1 MTGPVAMRI
10 GSSRMSPLHRSV
22 RRVLDALLLFAA
34 LIFAVS
40 SSHAAGLAEGKGS
53 FVFHDTAGDPTKA
66 ITVYTYVP
74 RDLDTTTAKI
84 VFVMHGHGK
93 DADGYRDT
101 WIPEADRYRFIVIA
115 PLFDAAQWPHG
126 DYSYESV
133 IAKDGAIRDRALWS
147 FSVVEHL
154 FDAVKT
160 MAANESPRYFIY
172 GHSEGAQF
180 VHRLVLLLPDARYAR
195 AVAANAG
202 WYTMPT
208 TTVRYPFGT
217 MDSPIT
223 DATLTT
229 SFGRELTVLLGDRDI
244 DPNHKELNRTPP
256 AMAEGVNR
264 FERGHHFYA
273 AAETRARELS
283 VPFAWRLQVVPG
295 AAHQNSR
302 MSGPAAAVLMA
313 P

>member
-1 MTGPVAMRI
+1 VA
-10 GSSRMSPLHRSV
+10 
-22 RRVLDALLLFAA
+22 AA
-34 LIFAVS
+34 GR
-40 SSHAAGLAEGKGS
+40 AAGLPEGKSS
-53 FVFHDTAGDPTKA
+53 FVFHDVAGDPAKA

-74 RDLDTTTAKI
+74 RGIDTTTAKI

-101 WIPEADRYRFIVIA
+101 WIPEADRYGFVVVA

-126 DYSYESV
+126 GYSYASIV
-133 IAKDGAIRDRALWS
+133 GPDGAIADRALWS
-147 FSVVEHL
+147 FSVIEHL

-160 MAANESPRYFIY
+160 MIANDTPRYFIY

-180 VHRLVLLLPDARYAR
+180 VHRLVLLLPEARYAR

-208 TTVRYPFGT
+208 ATVRYPFGT

-223 DATLTT
+223 DATLAT

-256 AMAEGVNR
+256 AMAEGSNR
-264 FERGHHFYA
+264 FERGHRFFDS
-273 AAETRARELS
+273 AEMHARALN

-302 MSGPAAAVLMA
+302 MSPPAAAVLMA

>member
-1 MTGPVAMRI
+1 MTRGSFVT
-10 GSSRMSPLHRSV
+10 GSSIR
-22 RRVLDALLLFAA
+22 ACLLLLLAMLAA
-34 LIFAVS
+34 MTPSAE
-40 SSHAAGLAEGKGS
+40 AAGLAEGKGS
-53 FVFHDTAGDPTKA
+53 FVFRDDAGDPTKA

-74 RDLDTTTAKI
+74 HGLDPRTAKI

-101 WIPEADRYRFIVIA
+101 WVAPADRHGFIVVA
-115 PLFDAAQWPHG
+115 PLFDDDQWPHG
-126 DYSYESV
+126 AYSYASV
-133 IAKDGAIRDRALWS
+133 FDRDGATRDRSLWS

-154 FDAVKT
+154 FDAVKAMT
-160 MAANESPRYFIY
+160 GNDAPRYFIY

-202 WYTMPT
+202 WYTMPDEA
-208 TTVRYPFGT
+208 VRYPFGT

-223 DATLTT
+223 DATLGR
-229 SFGRELTVLLGDRDI
+229 SFGRELVVMLGDRDI

-264 FERGHHFYA
+264 FERGQHFFGD
-273 AAETRARELS
+273 AETRARALN
-283 VPFAWRLQVVPG
+283 VAFAWRLQVVHG

-302 MSGPAAAVLMA
+302 MSEPAAAVLMA
-313 P
+313 PVAASLDVHQP

>member
-1 MTGPVAMRI
+1 MKPTGSPLFCL
-10 GSSRMSPLHRSV
+10 PLHR
-22 RRVLDALLLFAA
+22 RGGIHAFALLVAW
-34 LIFAVS
+34 LIATTS
-40 SSHAAGLAEGKGS
+40 GHAAGLADGKGS
-53 FVFHDTAGDPTKA
+53 FVFHDVAGDPQKA

-74 RDLDTTTAKI
+74 RDLDTKTARI

-101 WIPEADRYRFIVIA
+101 WIPEAERYRFIVVA
-115 PLFDAAQWPHG
+115 PLFDDAQWPHG
-126 DYSYESV
+126 AYSYASV
-133 IAKDGAIRDRALWS
+133 VDSGGAVRDRALWS

-160 MAANESPRYFIY
+160 MIANDTPRYFIY

-208 TTVRYPFGT
+208 AAVRYPFGT

-223 DATLTT
+223 DATLAT

-264 FERGHHFYA
+264 FERGQHFFA
-273 AAETRARELS
+273 AAQTRAHALN
-283 VPFAWRLQVVPG
+283 VPFAWRMQVVSG

>member
-1 MTGPVAMRI
+1 MTRIDRIFVAACPSLR
-10 GSSRMSPLHRSV
+10 H
-22 RRVLDALLLFAA
+22 ALLLLSMLAA
-34 LIFAVS
+34 MVS
-40 SSHAAGLAEGKGS
+40 SARATGLADGKGS
-53 FVFHDTAGDPTKA
+53 FVFHDAAGDPTKA

-74 RDLDTTTAKI
+74 RGLDTTTAKI

-93 DADGYRDT
+93 DAEAYRDT
-101 WIPEADRYRFIVIA
+101 WVPEAEHDRFIVVA

-126 DYSYESV
+126 AYSYASV
-133 IAKDGAIRDRALWS
+133 FDRDGTLRDRALWS

-154 FDAVKT
+154 FDAVRT
-160 MAANESPRYFIY
+160 MTGDDTPRYFIY

-208 TTVRYPFGT
+208 AAVRYPFGT
-217 MDSPIT
+217 LDSPIT
-223 DATLTT
+223 DATLAT
-229 SFGRELTVLLGDRDI
+229 SFGRDLTVLLGDRDI

-256 AMAEGVNR
+256 AMAQGANR
-264 FERGHHFYA
+264 FERGHRFFD
-273 AAETRARELS
+273 AAEARAREAG
-283 VPFAWRLQVVPG
+283 VPLAWRLQVVHG

-302 MSGPAAAVLMA
+302 MSGPAAAILMA
-313 P
+313 PAAQESTTR